1 MSDDDTTTQIL
12 LTVQNIVSGLKSEL
26 QQVKSAQLKPEDVR
40 KLVEAHTAPHAEEL
54 RQIQSSVTALKVK
67 SQQRLTMDD
76 DLINELQRRIEQT
89 LNVSA
94 PEEVRSLDEIK
105 HAVEETADDSAPTL
119 TRQPSF
125 DNSAPSEPPKVK
137 KTRQDLFPETAL
149 KERRLRTP
157 VASTTIP
164 IVKTPAIQKETRFS
178 AAQKERSKV
187 YEDKRAA
194 RRARLEQQAPEML
207 AAAEEQQRELLEKAE
222 LDDAEFALQN
232 LQENP
237 PKTKNPVLLADYK
250 LQVAQAEID
259 LATLKCKKLKH
270 HEQER
275 ILFPLRKRLEAAT
288 IHANCCHT

>member
-1 MSDDDTTTQIL
+1 
-12 LTVQNIVSGLKSEL
+12 
-26 QQVKSAQLKPEDVR
+26 
-40 KLVEAHTAPHAEEL
+40 
-54 RQIQSSVTALKVK
+54 
-67 SQQRLTMDD
+67 
-76 DLINELQRRIEQT
+76 
-89 LNVSA
+89 
-94 PEEVRSLDEIK
+94 
-105 HAVEETADDSAPTL
+105 
-119 TRQPSF
+119 
-125 DNSAPSEPPKVK
+125 
-137 KTRQDLFPETAL
+137 
-149 KERRLRTP
+149 
-157 VASTTIP
+157 
-164 IVKTPAIQKETRFS
+164 
-178 AAQKERSKV
+178 
-187 YEDKRAA
+187 
-194 RRARLEQQAPEML
+194 ML